1 MTRLVEVSAAIAF
14 VVVVAGCA
22 AISQQKAQPPRADD
36 LHFHN
41 LQILPQN
48 ISRDELITTM
58 RRFTQALGVKCDHCH
73 AAMPN
78 DPQRLDFP
86 SDLKPQKAAARIM
99 MRMTDRI
106 NEDYVARIEEVYTTV
121 SCWTCH
127 RGRTQ
132 PDVVPSLP
140 PPEEHR

>member
-1 MTRLVEVSAAIAF
+1 MTRLVELTTATAFALAI
-14 VVVVAGCA
+14 VGCA
-22 AISQQKAQPPRADD
+22 AIAQQKAQPPRADD

-48 ISRDELITTM
+48 ITRDELTTTM
-58 RRFTQALGVKCDHCH
+58 RRFTQALGVKCEHCH
-73 AAMPN
+73 AAMPG
-78 DPQRLDFP
+78 DASKLDFP
-86 SDLKPQKAAARIM
+86 SDAKPHKSDARLM
-99 MRMTDRI
+99 MRMTTKI
-106 NEDYVARIEEVYTTV
+106 NHDYVANVPEVYTTV

-140 PPEEHR
+140 PEEPH

>member
-1 MTRLVEVSAAIAF
+1 MTRLVEACVATTF

-22 AISQQKAQPPRADD
+22 AFNRQKAQPPRADD

-41 LQILPQN
+41 LQVLPQN

-73 AAMPN
+73 VAMPN
-78 DPQRLDFP
+78 DPTKLDFP
-86 SDLKPQKAAARIM
+86 SDAKREKTSARTM
-99 MRMTDRI
+99 LRMTQRI
-106 NEDYVARIEEVYTTV
+106 NRDYVSHIEEVYTTV

-127 RGRTQ
+127 RGKTQ

-140 PPEEHR
+140 PPEHH

>member
-1 MTRLVEVSAAIAF
+1 MTRLVELTAATAF
-14 VVVVAGCA
+14 ALVVTAGCA
-22 AISQQKAQPPRADD
+22 AIGQQKAQPPRADD

-48 ISRDELITTM
+48 ITRDELITTM
-58 RRFTQALGVKCDHCH
+58 RRFTQALGVKCEHCH
-73 AAMPN
+73 AALPG
-78 DPQRLDFP
+78 DPQKLDFP
-86 SDLKPQKAAARIM
+86 SDAKRQKSAARLM
-99 MRMTDRI
+99 MRMTTRI
-106 NEDYVARIEEVYTTV
+106 NHDYVANIEEVYTTA

-140 PPEEHR
+140 PEEPH

>member
-1 MTRLVEVSAAIAF
+1 MTRRAGPTAVALLAII
-14 VVVVAGCA
+14 VAGCA
-22 AISQQKAQPPRADD
+22 AISQQKTQPARPDD

-48 ISRDELITTM
+48 ITRDELVTTM
-58 RRFTQALGVKCDHCH
+58 RHFTQALGVTCDHCH
-73 AAMPN
+73 AAMAG
-78 DPQRLDFP
+78 DPQHLDFP
-86 SDLKPQKAAARIM
+86 SDAKPQKAAARIM

-106 NEDYVARIEEVYTTV
+106 NRDYVSQIEEVYTTV

-127 RGRTQ
+127 RGKTQ

-140 PPEEHR
+140 AEEHR

>member
-1 MTRLVEVSAAIAF
+1 MTRLVELAAATAF
-14 VVVVAGCA
+14 AVIVLSCA
-22 AISQQKAQPPRADD
+22 ALNQQKAQPPRADD

-48 ISRDELITTM
+48 ITRDELIDTM
-58 RRFTQALGVKCDHCH
+58 RHFTQALGVKCDHCH
-73 AAMPN
+73 AALPG
-78 DPQRLDFP
+78 DPQKLDFP
-86 SDLKPQKAAARIM
+86 SDSKPQKTAARIM
-99 MRMTDRI
+99 MRMTSRI
-106 NEDYVARIEEVYTTV
+106 NHDYVSKIEEVYTTV

-140 PPEEHR
+140 PEEHH